1 MTRIKKISTGALA
14 LVALVAG
21 MPAQVLAE
29 PDAGHVMH
37 TSTRDEG
44 FRGVE
49 MTLEVVDALSENQ
62 KSNMM
67 QSYRQQYKAG
77 GFDLNHLP
85 QISYQTSVIERG
97 NAITVGTSVFTTRT
111 KTQSGTVKD
120 YALMLYGIDGATY
133 NKVLCSGVTNVFKD
147 PACLRKARSVFGPL
161 TVSVE

>member
-1 MTRIKKISTGALA
+1 MGAVALA
-14 LVALVAG
+14 SLVAG
-21 MPAQVLAE
+21 MSAQVLAE

-77 GFDLNHLP
+77 GFNLNHLP
-85 QISYQTSVIERG
+85 QISYQTAVIERG
-97 NAITVGTSVFTTRT
+97 NAITVGTSVFTTRS

-133 NKVLCSGVTNVFKD
+133 NKVFCAGVTNVFND
-147 PACLRKARSVFGPL
+147 PACLSKAQKVFGSL
-161 TVSVE
+161 TPSMN